1 LDAQPEIKRLG
12 GTLGRDP
19 SAWLEP
25 DFPSSIKT
33 LPLPHATTTRFL
45 SIASI
50 AQLLFALAIILFI
63 FIIPIANR
71 GLSSFSNFEIAFAIT
86 MLLLLLTAGL
96 YVANETRRERRFLTR
111 RLRTSRWIPWL
122 RALQTARIPFCRCTG
137 DKAGAAFL
145 RLDEAFA
152 AESLER
158 PGTLLDLRLAQQ
170 VKQIPLTDQFLEP
183 EQVVPGSRANRSSR
197 NTSIV
202 IGALM
207 LAIGLLLAS
216 PSCLVLAALFITIP
230 LLSLRVMRR
239 LAPDVRLGFGAC
251 IAGPGFLVAND
262 ELHFTCDRTICLIR
276 SIGKAR
282 TRDPSLEVWFIS
294 SDAIRRL
301 DFPSP
306 LDPQFISLWQ
316 RWCHPDPRPSLAGSC

>member
-96 YVANETRRERRFLTR
+96 YVANETRRERR
-111 RLRTSRWIPWL
+111 
-122 RALQTARIPFCRCTG
+122 
-137 DKAGAAFL
+137 
-145 RLDEAFA
+145 
-152 AESLER
+152 
-158 PGTLLDLRLAQQ
+158 
-170 VKQIPLTDQFLEP
+170 
-183 EQVVPGSRANRSSR
+183 
-197 NTSIV
+197 
-202 IGALM
+202 
-207 LAIGLLLAS
+207 
-216 PSCLVLAALFITIP
+216 
-230 LLSLRVMRR
+230 
-239 LAPDVRLGFGAC
+239 
-251 IAGPGFLVAND
+251 
-262 ELHFTCDRTICLIR
+262 
-276 SIGKAR
+276 
-282 TRDPSLEVWFIS
+282 
-294 SDAIRRL
+294 
-301 DFPSP
+301 
-306 LDPQFISLWQ
+306 
-316 RWCHPDPRPSLAGSC
+316 